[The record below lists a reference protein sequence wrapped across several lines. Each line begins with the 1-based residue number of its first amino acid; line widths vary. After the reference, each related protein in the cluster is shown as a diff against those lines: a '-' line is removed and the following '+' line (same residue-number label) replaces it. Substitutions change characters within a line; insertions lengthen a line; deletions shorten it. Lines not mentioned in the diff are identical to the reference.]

1 MVKSRAIF
9 LDRDGVLIK
18 TLKSKNKPIAI
29 NKFKKIRILKTT
41 KIFLDKVRENFLLIM
56 ITNQPDVSRGKIS
69 KAFVNKTNDYI
80 KKKLGLDDI
89 FVCFHDN
96 KDQCQCRKPKPG
108 MILKAKKKW
117 NIDVKKSFLIGDRE
131 KDILAGKKAGCKNY
145 FIDYNYSE
153 KKPRKNFCK
162 YVDSFAQAIKH
173 IKFSHYE

>member
-18 TLKSKNKPIAI
+18 TLKNKNKPIAI
-29 NKFKKIRILKTT
+29 NKFKKIRILKNT
-41 KIFLDKVRENFLLIM
+41 KIFLDKVKKKFLLIM
-56 ITNQPDVSRGKIS
+56 VTNQPDVSRGKIS
-69 KAFVNKTNDYI
+69 KAFVNKTNSYL

-89 FVCFHDN
+89 FVCFHDDRN
-96 KDQCQCRKPKPG
+96 HCQCRKPKTG

-117 NIDVKKSFLIGDRE
+117 DINLKESFLIGDRE

-153 KKPRKNFCK
+153 KKPKKKYCK
-162 YVDSFAQAIKH
+162 YVDSFEQAIKH
-173 IKFSHYE
+173 IKDINYE